1 MSKGYEN
8 QCQITQC
15 KTHRKLLKESENQCL
30 ITQCKTQRQLLKES
44 ENQCLITQWNRLH
57 NVRLEGFTVFFYRIP
72 EVSRS
77 RKLMKYVFR
86 ISFYGALCYGCYKF
100 YRIVVPILTWNQE
113 YGYFIKPSTD
123 VKRVYPANGIKTWT
137 ARTLQRVFWCVIMKG
152 SYHS

>member
-1 MSKGYEN
+1 MWIPSNPACTGRDIL
-8 QCQITQC
+8 CQNRQGV
-15 KTHRKLLKESENQCL
+15 KL
-30 ITQCKTQRQLLKES
+30 QCKTQKIVKRVWKSMSDYTGKQ
-44 ENQCLITQWNRLH
+44 ITQ
-57 NVRLEGFTVFFYRIP
+57 VSDKTGFTVFFYRIP

-123 VKRVYPANGIKTWT
+123 VKRVYPANGIKTRT
-137 ARTLQRVFWCVIMKG
+137 ARTLQKVFWCVIMKG